1 MLDAEHARAEA
12 ALAEGEVAALA
23 KEIAL
28 LEVQFARNLS
38 SPCRLLKYLLD
49 VGRFGVVDC
58 YCFVLRQRCYV
69 CSAGVVVSIIVIL
82 GFGL

>member
-38 SPCRLLKYLLD
+38 SPCRLLK
-49 VGRFGVVDC
+49 
-58 YCFVLRQRCYV
+58 
-69 CSAGVVVSIIVIL
+69 
-82 GFGL
+82 

>member
-28 LEVQFARNLS
+28 LEVQFAGSVHKFRD
-38 SPCRLLKYLLD
+38 LLK
-49 VGRFGVVDC
+49 
-58 YCFVLRQRCYV
+58 
-69 CSAGVVVSIIVIL
+69 
-82 GFGL
+82 